1 MAGDAKELIKDR
13 LNIADVIGEVV
24 ALKPAGRGQLK
35 GLCPFHAEK
44 TPSFH
49 VHVDRGFYYC
59 FGCHAKGDVFDFVM
73 NTQALSFPDALRML
87 GARAGVE
94 VEPASGREPH
104 RRDLFDVNQLALEY
118 FRENLVGA
126 SFDYLL
132 GRGLTSEAVAAF
144 EVGYAPAGWDGLLR
158 HALSKGVSEDDLVTL
173 GLVIENER
181 GRRYDRFRDRV
192 VFPIRDGL
200 SRLVGFAGR
209 VLDESLPKYL
219 NSPESELFNKGGL
232 LYGLDKARSEIRRSG
247 EVLVVEGYMDVI
259 ALHQVGLRNTVAAL
273 GATLTA
279 EQGDALARLDVHTVK
294 LAFDAD
300 EAGQRAVLAGLD
312 QAVGRRFVV
321 SAVTI
326 PFGKDPAEA
335 VLGGH
340 LSDFQAAL
348 TQGVNEVEFRF
359 RRVLDRFDPNTVD
372 GQRAVLEELQGV
384 LRPRA
389 VFDPVASEMR
399 RLVIEHLK
407 IDGARLDDW
416 LGSKAR
422 RAPST
427 TEMKGLRRQRLELGQ
442 TRRLEL
448 EVVALLLMEPR
459 QLKPRL
465 EQVMG
470 GLPTHGVDSALLDF
484 KRYCSQFEYETN
496 AVLAM
501 YQQLDEGA
509 VVLER
514 LLRAE
519 GEDDGRIDIE
529 VQLLKAMSRLREVR
543 LEEQKEAGRARL
555 LARRAEL
562 TDGLAADDS
571 GEAGLAE
578 LYDELQEIQG
588 VLTARDAER
597 RLRVPASFTKQRKK
611 RG

>member
-1 MAGDAKELIKDR
+1 MAGDAKELIRDR
-13 LNIADVIGEVV
+13 LNLADVIGEVV

-35 GLCPFHAEK
+35 GLCPFHSEK

-73 NTQALSFPDALRML
+73 NTQALSFPDALRVL

-94 VEPASGREPH
+94 VEPAGRKEPH
-104 RRDLFDVNQLALEY
+104 RRDLYDVNQLALEY
-118 FRENLVGA
+118 FRAHLAGA
-126 SFDYLL
+126 PLDYLL
-132 GRGLTSEAVAAF
+132 GRGIAKETVDAF
-144 EVGYAPAGWDGLLR
+144 EVGFAPAGWDGLLR
-158 HALSKGVSEDDLVTL
+158 HALTKGVREADLVTL

-181 GRRYDRFRDRV
+181 GRRYDRFRERV
-192 VFPIRDGL
+192 MFPIRDGL

-209 VLDESLPKYL
+209 VLDDSLPKYV
-219 NSPESELFNKGGL
+219 NSPESELFDKGGL

-247 EVLVVEGYMDVI
+247 EVLVVEGYLDVM
-259 ALHQVGLRNTVAAL
+259 ALHQAGMENAVAAL

-340 LSDFQAAL
+340 LSEFQAAL
-348 TQGVNEVEFRF
+348 SRGVNEVEFRF
-359 RRVLDRFDPNTVD
+359 RRVLERYDPATVE
-372 GQRAVLEELQGV
+372 GQRSVLEELQGV
-384 LRPRA
+384 LRPRG
-389 VFDPVASEMR
+389 VFDPVAAEMR

-416 LGSKAR
+416 LGGKAR

-427 TEMKGLRRQRLELGQ
+427 TEVRGLRRQRLELGQ
-442 TRRLEL
+442 ARRLEL
-448 EVVALLLMEPR
+448 EAVALLLMEPR
-459 QLKPRL
+459 RLRERL
-465 EQVMG
+465 ERVMG
-470 GLPTHGVDSALLDF
+470 EIPAHGTGSALLDF
-484 KRYCSQFEYETN
+484 ERYCLEFDYDAG
-496 AVLAM
+496 AVLAN
-501 YQQLDEGA
+501 YQRLDEGA
-509 VVLER
+509 IVLER

-519 GEDDGRIDIE
+519 GEEDGRIDVE
-529 VQLLKAMSRLREVR
+529 VQLVKTMSRLREVL

-562 TDGLAADDS
+562 AAGLADADS
-571 GEAGLAE
+571 GEAELAE

-588 VLTARDAER
+588 VLAARDAER
-597 RLRVPASFTKQRKK
+597 RLRVPESYTKQRKK